1 MRKNLLFHDLK
12 VEPGGVKVVKL
23 DQGLLFPA
31 VEYLQECVL
40 EANEAGKRKN
50 PKDLIIALPIKELD
64 LFAKKDN
71 SLWDKQILFPYKILK
86 ILKWVHDVKLCTK
99 IM

>member
-1 MRKNLLFHDLK
+1 MCKKLLFHNLK

-31 VEYLQECVL
+31 IEYLQECVL
-40 EANEAGKRKN
+40 EANEAGKRKK
-50 PKDLIIALPIKELD
+50 PKSFDIAFPIKELD

-71 SLWDKQILFPYKILK
+71 SF
-86 ILKWVHDVKLCTK
+86 
-99 IM
+99 

>member
-1 MRKNLLFHDLK
+1 MCKKLLFHDLK

-40 EANEAGKRKN
+40 EANEAGKRKT
-50 PKDLIIALPIKELD
+50 PKDLI
-64 LFAKKDN
+64 
-71 SLWDKQILFPYKILK
+71 
-86 ILKWVHDVKLCTK
+86 
-99 IM
+99 